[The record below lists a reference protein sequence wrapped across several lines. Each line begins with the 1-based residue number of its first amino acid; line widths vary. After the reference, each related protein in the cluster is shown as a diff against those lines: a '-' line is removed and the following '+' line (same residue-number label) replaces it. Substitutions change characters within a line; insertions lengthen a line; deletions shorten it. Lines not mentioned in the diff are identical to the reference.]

1 MFNSIQKSAG
11 TVLLLIA
18 LILLWQ
24 LTHLAVGAGA
34 LTSPWVTLTK
44 LAGMLASGELNP
56 HIAET
61 ATALVYALVLA
72 LVGGIALGVLLG
84 VHRLSGNVAEP
95 ILLNLYSI
103 PKVTLYPLVLLIF
116 GLGLS
121 AKVAFGVMHGLIP
134 ILVFTMNAIR
144 QMRPVYLRASKTMH
158 VPLHQT
164 VLHVLL
170 PAILPEVIAGLRLG
184 FSLTLLGVLIGEM
197 FASQRG
203 LGYVITNAMGLGDIA
218 TIMAVALLLTVFA
231 VTCNALFML
240 FDRRL
245 HHR

>member
-1 MFNSIQKSAG
+1 MQKFSG
-11 TVLLLIA
+11 TLIVVLA
-18 LILLWQ
+18 LIGLWQ
-24 LTHLAVGAGA
+24 LVHLMVGADA
-34 LTSPWVTLTK
+34 LTSPWVTVQK
-44 LAGMLASGELNP
+44 LIQMLVSGELNA

-61 ATALVYALVLA
+61 GLALGYALVLA
-72 LVGGIALGVLLG
+72 LLGGIALGVLLG
-84 VHRLSGNVAEP
+84 VHRMSGAVAEP

-144 QMRPVYLRASKTMH
+144 QMRPVYLRAARTMH
-158 VPLHQT
+158 VPPHRI

-170 PAILPEVIAGLRLG
+170 PAVLPEVIAGLRLG

-197 FASQRG
+197 FASQSG

-218 TIMAVALLLTVFA
+218 TIMAVALLLTIFA
-231 VTCNALFML
+231 VACNALFML
-240 FDRRL
+240 FDRRM